1 MEPDSS
7 EENIEVETNEV
18 STESM
23 EQPAE
28 DVRPEEPVVREMP
41 NQPAPVVEEP
51 APQQATPAVQAPR
64 ATASVS
70 GDKVSVSGY
79 LGSLKKLFTNPTE
92 FIKELSAKID
102 NTIIFVLINVAIM
115 FVIQFLTSIIGSVSG
130 KVDITGKYLWQIVSA
145 QLYTALS
152 AIIFVGIVAL
162 IVFVAGKISQKR
174 SSFAD
179 SLAVSSVFSLN
190 FLAISVTAVLGLFTI
205 WIPSIAQFVIL
216 LTTITTGLAMVY
228 STVILIQALVQLYQY
243 SYLRAVLI
251 YVTSSIVLTFLVSQL
266 FTTFSLYFSV
276 NFGSV
281 SGGVSAASI
290 ASMMNNFQNFLGY

>member
-102 NTIIFVLINVAIM
+102 NTIIFVLINVAFMVLAYFI
-115 FVIQFLTSIIGSVSG
+115 TSIIGSLSAEI
-130 KVDITGKYLWQIVSA
+130 DITG
-145 QLYTALS
+145 QLFWE
-152 AIIFVGIVAL
+152 IIKVQFFTVISGIGFLAIVAL
-162 IVFVAGKISQKR
+162 IAFLSGKISQKQAT
-174 SSFAD
+174 FAD
-179 SLAVSSVFSLN
+179 NLAVSSVFSLN
-190 FLAISVTAVLGLFTI
+190 FLAIGVSSFFGLFYI
-205 WIPSIAQFVIL
+205 WFPSIAQFVL
-216 LTTITTGLAMVY
+216 LLQTVIPSLALVY
-228 STVILIQALVQLYQY
+228 STVILIQALVELYQY

-251 YVTSSIVLTFLVSQL
+251 YVTSSIVILFIVGQL
-266 FTTFSLYFSV
+266 FTSFDLYFNV
-276 NFGSV
+276 DFGSV
-281 SGGVSAASI
+281 GGGISGISLV
-290 ASMMNNFQNFLGY
+290 SMMNNLSF